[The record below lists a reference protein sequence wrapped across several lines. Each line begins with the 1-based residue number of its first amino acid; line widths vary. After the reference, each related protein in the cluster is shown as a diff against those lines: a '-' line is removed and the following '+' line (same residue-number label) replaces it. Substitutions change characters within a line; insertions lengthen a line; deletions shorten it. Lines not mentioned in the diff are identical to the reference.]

1 MQSRYIV
8 QRTTWMRS
16 LTPSTQAV
24 EINGSLQPLPPL
36 GRIVVQGGDR
46 IAYSKA
52 LAAVK
57 DDLVCPL

>member
-8 QRTTWMRS
+8 KLTTWVRS
-16 LTPSTQAV
+16 LTPSTQAI

-36 GRIVVQGGDR
+36 GRVIVQGGDR

-57 DDLVCPL
+57 EDLVCPL